1 MAQTH
6 SHSERFFGVFC
17 APKNGMHSIAVC
29 IAVCIEQSNGRP
41 PGSKQEGSRSL
52 SHLSAAVRSGP
63 TMLRDQLP
71 FISLISSGVRPALRP
86 APVPRAIFT
95 RQCELHEEMLSACQ
109 QLGLIK
115 STTSTPMNERIGYFG
130 THKRAD

>member
-1 MAQTH
+1 MILRRVLRAQEWDAQH
-6 SHSERFFGVFC
+6 SCVHSCV
-17 APKNGMHSIAVC
+17 HST
-29 IAVCIEQSNGRP
+29 QSNRR
-41 PGSKQEGSRSL
+41 PGSKQEGSCSL

-109 QLGLIK
+109 QLGLVK
-115 STTSTPMNERIGYFG
+115 STASTPIPP
-130 THKRAD
+130 